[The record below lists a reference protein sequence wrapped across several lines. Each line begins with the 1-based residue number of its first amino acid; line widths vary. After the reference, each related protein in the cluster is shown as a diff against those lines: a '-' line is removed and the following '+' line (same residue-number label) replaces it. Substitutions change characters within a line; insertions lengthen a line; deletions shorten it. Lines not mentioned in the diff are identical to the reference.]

1 MTPRRIAIALIS
13 AVGLIH
19 LFLAPEYLDEKTYV
33 GILFLL
39 GAAGCAVTALL
50 LARDQWD
57 PRAWGLGSLVS
68 AGMFAGFILS
78 RTVGLPGFHEEEW
91 ELSGVISLIL
101 EAGFVGL
108 AVAQFAP
115 ARRRVRQGQRQ
126 RPIFAGR

>member
-1 MTPRRIAIALIS
+1 MSPRRIAIALIS
-13 AVGLIH
+13 VVGLIH

-33 GILFLL
+33 GVLFLL
-39 GAAGCAVTALL
+39 GAAGCAVTAVL
-50 LARDQWD
+50 LARDRWD
-57 PRAWGLGSLVS
+57 RRAWGLGSLISV
-68 AGMFAGFILS
+68 GMFAGFVLS

-115 ARRRVRQGQRQ
+115 MRQRQ
-126 RPIFAGR
+126 RQGAIFAGR